1 MKKKRA
7 FTHFIVTA
15 VLALVGLLA
24 SFLQFNVPGTFYK
37 YNGFAN
43 ALNYGMDLKEGYVAV
58 YNIQNYD
65 ETKSDINSAVN
76 TLTNYLKQQQ
86 HDEVIVLT
94 QTSGDS
100 KQIRVEVSKLSPDI
114 YTVLKLL
121 GEPKELQ
128 IKKEKSD
135 DAEAVLTGE
144 HIKSAV
150 AQQQLG
156 DSGYIYGVSIEFN
169 SEGTKIFKDVTT
181 ELAEKSGSLYL
192 YLGGEFYNQ
201 ATVSN
206 AITDGKTFIS
216 GGMSTLSSA
225 QEYATKII
233 GGSLGFKLSLDKCEV
248 ITPSMQS
255 DVLTRFL
262 IISIAVV
269 VVLIAS
275 LIILYK
281 DLGLVSILSMTIFAV
296 IYLFLMQSISILQI
310 SSFGIYGILLALVVC
325 GISHIFAI
333 EKMKDEYKLGKKIG
347 ASVKTG
353 FKKSI
358 FGILDFS
365 AIAFIACVMLYIFGS
380 VTAKSFAFVLGL
392 GLLVNLFTTL
402 VLSRV
407 FFNWYVN
414 YNSKHANKINFKREA
429 TIDEIE

>member
-15 VLALVGLLA
+15 VLALIGVLA

-43 ALNYGMDLKEGYVAV
+43 ALNYGIDLKEGYVAV
-58 YNIQNYD
+58 YNIQDYD
-65 ETKSDINSAVN
+65 DTKDINLAVN

-86 HDEVIVLT
+86 HDEVVVLT
-94 QTSGDS
+94 QTSDSS

-114 YTVLKLL
+114 YDVLKLL
-121 GEPKELQ
+121 GEPKELE

-150 AQQQLG
+150 AQKQLG

-169 SEGTKIFKDVTT
+169 EKGTKLFKDVTT
-181 ELAEKSGSLYL
+181 ELAEENGSLYL

-216 GGMSTLSSA
+216 GGMSTLGAA

-233 GGSLGFKLSLDKCEV
+233 SGSLGFKLSLDKCEV
-248 ITPSMQS
+248 ITPSTQS
-255 DVLTRFL
+255 EALTRFI
-262 IISIAVV
+262 IISAVV
-269 VVLIAS
+269 VVILFATLIA
-275 LIILYK
+275 LYK
-281 DLGLVSILSMTIFAV
+281 DLGLVSMLSATIFAV

-310 SSFGIYGILLALVVC
+310 SSYGIYGILLAFVIC
-325 GISHIFAI
+325 GLSHIFAI

-365 AIAFIACVMLYIFGS
+365 ALVFIACVMLYIFGS
-380 VTAKSFAFVLGL
+380 VTAKSFAFVVGL

-402 VLSRV
+402 VLSKV

-414 YNSKHANKINFKREA
+414 YNSKNAKKINFKREA